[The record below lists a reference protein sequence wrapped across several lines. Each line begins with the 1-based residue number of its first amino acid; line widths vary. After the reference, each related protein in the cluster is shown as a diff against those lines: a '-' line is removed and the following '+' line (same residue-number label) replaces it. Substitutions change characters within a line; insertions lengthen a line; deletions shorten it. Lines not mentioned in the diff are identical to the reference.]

1 MDKGRP
7 PLTDSI
13 RYTIDVSD
21 FYRVQLDAFEGPMD
35 LLLYL
40 IRKHEVDLHDI
51 PISIITDQ
59 YLGFL
64 DDLDSIDIDLAG
76 EFLVMAATLME
87 LKSRMLAVDVID
99 RDAAPDVEKEDQEDP
114 RAELVR
120 QLLEYK
126 KYRDAATM
134 LEHRQAQWERR
145 APVHSAGIDDES
157 VRSAMDEMGELEI
170 EDLDL
175 SDLVD
180 AFRAIV
186 ESVNFDRL
194 GEHEVMSDDT
204 PIEVYA
210 NDIVEKLNQSISRDA
225 SQQTTLRDLIINK
238 PRQQMVGTFLA
249 LLVLVR
255 DQRVLIDMQGD
266 EPVINLNPD
275 YDPNSDPASPD
286 NADEPIA
293 DFV

>member
-7 PLTDSI
+7 ALTDSI
-13 RYTIDVSD
+13 RYTISVSD

-180 AFRAIV
+180 AFRTIV
-186 ESVNFDRL
+186 ESVNFDRM

-210 NDIVEKLNQSISRDA
+210 NDIVEKLNQSITSK
-225 SQQTTLRDLIINK
+225 SSISTTLRDLIINK
-238 PRQQMVGTFLA
+238 PKQQMVGTFLA

-275 YDPNSDPASPD
+275 YDPSSDPASPD

>member
-7 PLTDSI
+7 PSARSI

-76 EFLVMAATLME
+76 EFLVTAATLME
-87 LKSRMLAVDVID
+87 LKSRMLAVDVVERDDVPDDKQED
-99 RDAAPDVEKEDQEDP
+99 REDP

-145 APVHSAGIDDES
+145 SPVHSAAIDDES

-175 SDLVD
+175 SDLVN
-180 AFRAIV
+180 AFRVIV

-210 NDIVEKLNQSISRDA
+210 NDIVEKLNQSITSSTTKR
-225 SQQTTLRDLIINK
+225 TTLRDLILNK

-266 EPVINLNPD
+266 EPIIDLNPD
-275 YDPNSDPASPD
+275 YDPSTDPASPD

>member
-1 MDKGRP
+1 M
-7 PLTDSI
+7 SE
-13 RYTIDVSD
+13 

-51 PISIITDQ
+51 PMSIITDQ

-64 DDLDSIDIDLAG
+64 DELDTIDIDLAG
-76 EFLVMAATLME
+76 EFLVTAATLME
-87 LKSRMLAVDVID
+87 LKSRMLAAGINEDD
-99 RDAAPDVEKEDQEDP
+99 ESNDEKSKDPAQDP
-114 RAELVR
+114 RAELVA
-120 QLLEYK
+120 QLLAYK

-134 LEHRQAQWERR
+134 LEDRKADWERR
-145 APVHSAGIDDES
+145 APVHSAAIDDES
-157 VRSAMDEMGELEI
+157 VRAAMDDMGELEI

-175 SDLVD
+175 TDLVN
-180 AFRAIV
+180 AFRVIV

-210 NDIVEKLNQSISRDA
+210 NDIVEVLNTKLSSNA
-225 SQQTTLRDLIINK
+225 APPTTLRTLIINK
-238 PRQQMVGTFLA
+238 PRQQMVGMFLA

-255 DQRVLIDMQGD
+255 DQRVLINMEGD
-266 EPVINLNPD
+266 EPIIDLNPN
-275 YDPNSDPASPD
+275 YDASTDPGSPD
-286 NADEPIA
+286 NADPIA

>member
-1 MDKGRP
+1 M
-7 PLTDSI
+7 
-13 RYTIDVSD
+13 SD

-51 PISIITDQ
+51 PLSLITDQ

-64 DDLDSIDIDLAG
+64 DQLDSIDIDLAG
-76 EFLVMAATLME
+76 EFLVTAATLME
-87 LKSRMLAVDVID
+87 LKSRMLAASLEQSDD
-99 RDAAPDVEKEDQEDP
+99 DDEEKPRDAENDP
-114 RAELVR
+114 RAELVA
-120 QLLEYK
+120 QLLAYK

-134 LEHRQAQWERR
+134 LDDRRQEWEQR
-145 APVHSAGIDDES
+145 APVHSAAIDDES
-157 VRSAMDEMGELEI
+157 VREAMDEMGELEI

-175 SDLVD
+175 SDLVN
-180 AFRAIV
+180 AFRVIV

-210 NDIVEKLNQSISRDA
+210 GDIVDALNNSLSTKTT
-225 SQQTTLRDLIINK
+225 TTLRTLITNK
-238 PRQQMVGTFLA
+238 PRQQMVGMFLA

-255 DQRVLIDMQGD
+255 DQRVLIHMDCD
-266 EPVINLNPD
+266 EPVISINPD
-275 YDPNSDPASPD
+275 YEASSNPASSD
-286 NADEPIA
+286 NTDQPIA
-293 DFV
+293 DFI

>member
-13 RYTIDVSD
+13 RYTITVSD

-99 RDAAPDVEKEDQEDP
+99 RDAAPDVEQEDQEDP

-210 NDIVEKLNQSISRDA
+210 NDIVEKLNQSITNNS
-225 SQQTTLRDLIINK
+225 SSPTTLRDLIINK

-275 YDPNSDPASPD
+275 YDPSSDPASPD

>member
-1 MDKGRP
+1 
-7 PLTDSI
+7 
-13 RYTIDVSD
+13 
-21 FYRVQLDAFEGPMD
+21 MD

-51 PISIITDQ
+51 PIAPITEQ

-64 DDLDSIDIDLAG
+64 GEIESIDIDLAG

-87 LKSRMLAVDVID
+87 LKSRILAHEVERPDED
-99 RDAAPDVEKEDQEDP
+99 AGDDPRDEYAEDP

-120 QLLEYK
+120 ALLEYK
-126 KYRDAATM
+126 KYRDAADA
-134 LEHRQAQWERR
+134 LDARRESWSKR
-145 APVHSAGIDDES
+145 APVRIGGVDPDALDD
-157 VRSAMDEMGELEI
+157 AMDELGEMEI

-175 SDLVD
+175 TDLVE
-180 AFRAIV
+180 AFRLIV

-204 PIEVYA
+204 PIEVHA
-210 NDIVEKLNQSISRDA
+210 QGIMDVLASRA
-225 SQQTTLRDLIINK
+225 SGAPAPTLRSLVEG
-238 PRQQMVGTFLA
+238 RSRVQMIGVFLA

-255 DQRVLIDMQGD
+255 DQRVRFEFSGGEVELELGD
-266 EPVINLNPD
+266 A
-275 YDPNSDPASPD
+275 SDESLSDGEA
-286 NADEPIA
+286 IA

>member
-1 MDKGRP
+1 M
-7 PLTDSI
+7 
-13 RYTIDVSD
+13 SD

-51 PISIITDQ
+51 PLSIITDQ

-64 DDLDSIDIDLAG
+64 DDLDTIDIDLAG

-87 LKSRMLAVDVID
+87 LKSRMLA
-99 RDAAPDVEKEDQEDP
+99 AGLVESDKDEDTDKEPGEDP

-134 LEHRQAQWERR
+134 LEDRKEQWERR
-145 APVHSAGIDDES
+145 VPVHSAAIDDES
-157 VRSAMDEMGELEI
+157 VRSAMDDMGELEI

-175 SDLVD
+175 TDLVN
-180 AFRAIV
+180 AFKVIV

-210 NDIVEKLNQSISRDA
+210 SDIVEILNKSLS
-225 SQQTTLRDLIINK
+225 SELKKPTTLRDLILNK

-255 DQRVLIDMQGD
+255 DQRVLINMEDS
-266 EPVINLNPD
+266 EPIIDLNPD
-275 YDPNSDPASPD
+275 YDPSMEPGSPD
-286 NADEPIA
+286 STDQPIA

>member
-1 MDKGRP
+1 M
-7 PLTDSI
+7 
-13 RYTIDVSD
+13 SD

-51 PISIITDQ
+51 PMSIITDQ

-64 DDLDSIDIDLAG
+64 DELDTIDIDLAG
-76 EFLVMAATLME
+76 EFLVTAATLME
-87 LKSRMLAVDVID
+87 LKSRMLAASTVSSDDSDDETPVDPE
-99 RDAAPDVEKEDQEDP
+99 ADP
-114 RAELVR
+114 RAELVA
-120 QLLEYK
+120 QLLAYK
-126 KYRDAATM
+126 KYRDAASM
-134 LEHRQAQWERR
+134 LSDRKEDWERR
-145 APVHSAGIDDES
+145 APVHSAAIDDES
-157 VRSAMDEMGELEI
+157 VRQAMDDMGELEI

-175 SDLVD
+175 SDLVA
-180 AFRAIV
+180 AFRVIV

-210 NDIVEKLNQSISRDA
+210 NDIVDILNISISA
-225 SQQTTLRDLIINK
+225 NKPTTLRDLVTNK
-238 PRQQMVGTFLA
+238 PRQQMVGMFLA

-255 DQRVLIDMQGD
+255 DQRVRINMNGN
-266 EPVINLNPD
+266 EPIINLNPD
-275 YDPNSDPASPD
+275 YDPATDPASPD
-286 NADEPIA
+286 NADPIA

>member
-1 MDKGRP
+1 M
-7 PLTDSI
+7 
-13 RYTIDVSD
+13 SD

-40 IRKHEVDLHDI
+40 IRKHEVDLHNI

-64 DDLDSIDIDLAG
+64 EELDSIDIDLAG
-76 EFLVMAATLME
+76 EFLVTAATLME
-87 LKSRMLAVDVID
+87 LKSRMLAAGID
-99 RDAAPDVEKEDQEDP
+99 EADDTDEDTKKDPQQDP

-134 LEHRQAQWERR
+134 LDHRREQWERR
-145 APVHSAGIDDES
+145 SPVRSSAIDDDS
-157 VRSAMDEMGELEI
+157 VRAAMDDMGELEI

-175 SDLVD
+175 SDLVS
-180 AFRAIV
+180 AFRVIV

-210 NDIVEKLNQSISRDA
+210 TSIVDSLNAAIQNNSTTP
-225 SQQTTLRDLIINK
+225 TTLRDLIVNK
-238 PRQQMVGTFLA
+238 PRQQMVGVFLA

-255 DQRVLIDMQGD
+255 DQRVLIDMD
-266 EPVINLNPD
+266 SDVPIININPN
-275 YDPNSDPASPD
+275 YDPSTEPASPD
-286 NADEPIA
+286 ATDSPIA

>member
-1 MDKGRP
+1 M
-7 PLTDSI
+7 
-13 RYTIDVSD
+13 SD

-51 PISIITDQ
+51 PLSLITDQ

-64 DDLDSIDIDLAG
+64 DQLDSIDIDLAG
-76 EFLVMAATLME
+76 EFLVTAATLME
-87 LKSRMLAVDVID
+87 LKSRMLAASLEQKDD
-99 RDAAPDVEKEDQEDP
+99 DGEEKPMDAENDP
-114 RAELVR
+114 RAELVA
-120 QLLEYK
+120 QLLAYK
-126 KYRDAATM
+126 KYRDAATA
-134 LEHRQAQWERR
+134 LDDRRQEWERR
-145 APVHSAGIDDES
+145 APVHSAAIDDES
-157 VRSAMDEMGELEI
+157 VRAAMDEMGELEI

-175 SDLVD
+175 TDLVN
-180 AFRAIV
+180 AFRVIV

-210 NDIVEKLNQSISRDA
+210 TEIVDSLNAKIESKAR
-225 SQQTTLRDLIINK
+225 TTLRDLVTDK
-238 PRQQMVGTFLA
+238 PKRQMVGVFLA

-255 DQRVLIDMQGD
+255 DQRVLIEMNED
-266 EPVINLNPD
+266 EVVVGLNPA
-275 YDPNSDPASPD
+275 YDPSSEPGS
-286 NADEPIA
+286 ADSEDQPIA

>member
-1 MDKGRP
+1 M
-7 PLTDSI
+7 
-13 RYTIDVSD
+13 SD

-51 PISIITDQ
+51 PLSLITDQ

-64 DDLDSIDIDLAG
+64 DQLDSIDIDLAG
-76 EFLVMAATLME
+76 EFLVTAATLME
-87 LKSRMLAVDVID
+87 LKSRMLAASLEQKDD
-99 RDAAPDVEKEDQEDP
+99 DGEEKPMDAENDP
-114 RAELVR
+114 RAELVA
-120 QLLEYK
+120 QLLAYK
-126 KYRDAATM
+126 KYRDAATA
-134 LEHRQAQWERR
+134 LDDRRQEWERR
-145 APVHSAGIDDES
+145 APVHSAAIDDES
-157 VRSAMDEMGELEI
+157 VRQAMDDMGELEI

-175 SDLVD
+175 TDLVN
-180 AFRAIV
+180 AFRVIV

-210 NDIVEKLNQSISRDA
+210 TEIVDSLNAKIESKAR
-225 SQQTTLRDLIINK
+225 TTLRDLVTDK
-238 PRQQMVGTFLA
+238 PKRQMVGVFLA

-255 DQRVLIDMQGD
+255 DQRVLIEMNED
-266 EPVINLNPD
+266 EVVVGLNPA
-275 YDPNSDPASPD
+275 YDPSSEPGS
-286 NADEPIA
+286 ADSEDQPIA

>member
-1 MDKGRP
+1 M
-7 PLTDSI
+7 
-13 RYTIDVSD
+13 SD

-51 PISIITDQ
+51 PLSLITDQ

-76 EFLVMAATLME
+76 EFLVTAATLME
-87 LKSRMLAVDVID
+87 LKSRMLAATLDQKDDDGEDKAID
-99 RDAAPDVEKEDQEDP
+99 AENDP
-114 RAELVR
+114 RAELVA
-120 QLLEYK
+120 QLLAYK
-126 KYRDAATM
+126 KYRDAATA
-134 LEHRQAQWERR
+134 LDDRRQEWERR
-145 APVHSAGIDDES
+145 APVHSAAIDDES
-157 VRSAMDEMGELEI
+157 VRQAMDEMGELEI

-175 SDLVD
+175 NDLVN
-180 AFRAIV
+180 AFRVIV

-210 NDIVEKLNQSISRDA
+210 TEIVDSLNAKIESKAR
-225 SQQTTLRDLIINK
+225 TTLRDLVTDK
-238 PRQQMVGTFLA
+238 PRRQMVGVFLA

-255 DQRVLIDMQGD
+255 DQRVLIEMNG
-266 EPVINLNPD
+266 EEVVVGLNPEF
-275 YDPNSDPASPD
+275 DPDGDPAS
-286 NADEPIA
+286 ADGEDQPIA

>member
-1 MDKGRP
+1 M
-7 PLTDSI
+7 
-13 RYTIDVSD
+13 SD

-51 PISIITDQ
+51 PLSLITDQ

-64 DDLDSIDIDLAG
+64 DQLDSIDIDLAG
-76 EFLVMAATLME
+76 EFLVTAATLME
-87 LKSRMLAVDVID
+87 LKSRMLAASLEQKDD
-99 RDAAPDVEKEDQEDP
+99 DGEEKPMDAENDP
-114 RAELVR
+114 RAELVA
-120 QLLEYK
+120 QLLAYK
-126 KYRDAATM
+126 KYRDAATA
-134 LEHRQAQWERR
+134 LDDRRQEWERR
-145 APVHSAGIDDES
+145 APVHSAAIDDES
-157 VRSAMDEMGELEI
+157 VRQAMDEMGELEI

-175 SDLVD
+175 TDLVN
-180 AFRAIV
+180 AFRVIV

-210 NDIVEKLNQSISRDA
+210 TEIVDSLNAKIESKAR
-225 SQQTTLRDLIINK
+225 TTLRDLVTDK
-238 PRQQMVGTFLA
+238 PKRQMVGVFLA

-255 DQRVLIDMQGD
+255 DQRVLIEMNEAEVVVG
-266 EPVINLNPD
+266 LNPA
-275 YDPNSDPASPD
+275 YDPSSEPGS
-286 NADEPIA
+286 ADSEDQPIA

>member
-1 MDKGRP
+1 M
-7 PLTDSI
+7 
-13 RYTIDVSD
+13 SD

-51 PISIITDQ
+51 PMSIITEQ

-64 DDLDSIDIDLAG
+64 DELDTIDIDLAG
-76 EFLVMAATLME
+76 EFLVTAATLME
-87 LKSRMLAVDVID
+87 LKSRMLAASID
-99 RDAAPDVEKEDQEDP
+99 QSDDIDDDQPKDPDADP
-114 RAELVR
+114 RAELVA
-120 QLLEYK
+120 QLLAYK
-126 KYRDAATM
+126 KYRDAASM
-134 LEHRQAQWERR
+134 LSDRKEDWERR
-145 APVHSAGIDDES
+145 APVHSAAIDDES
-157 VRSAMDEMGELEI
+157 VRAAMEDMGELEI

-175 SDLVD
+175 SDLVS
-180 AFRAIV
+180 AFRVIV

-210 NDIVEKLNQSISRDA
+210 NDIVDVLTTTGSTSKL
-225 SQQTTLRDLIINK
+225 TTLRDLVTNK
-238 PRQQMVGTFLA
+238 PRQQMVGIFLA

-255 DQRVLIDMQGD
+255 DQRVLINMEGD
-266 EPVINLNPD
+266 EPIINLNPD
-275 YDPNSDPASPD
+275 YDPATDPASPD
-286 NADEPIA
+286 NADPIA

>member
-1 MDKGRP
+1 M
-7 PLTDSI
+7 
-13 RYTIDVSD
+13 SD

-51 PISIITDQ
+51 PLSLITDQ

-64 DDLDSIDIDLAG
+64 EELDSIDIDLAG
-76 EFLVMAATLME
+76 EFLVTAATLME
-87 LKSRMLAVDVID
+87 LKSRMLAAGLNEA
-99 RDAAPDVEKEDQEDP
+99 DAVEDERVKDPESDP
-114 RAELVR
+114 RAELVA
-120 QLLEYK
+120 QLLAYK

-134 LEHRQAQWERR
+134 LGDRKSQWERR
-145 APVHSAGIDDES
+145 APVHSAAIDDES
-157 VRSAMDEMGELEI
+157 VRAAMDDMGELEI

-175 SDLVD
+175 SDLVN
-180 AFRAIV
+180 AFRVIV
-186 ESVNFDRL
+186 ESVDFSRI

-210 NDIVEKLNQSISRDA
+210 SDIVDVLNTSLSA
-225 SQQTTLRDLIINK
+225 HTPTTLRSLITNK
-238 PRQQMVGTFLA
+238 PRQEMVGLFLA

-255 DQRVLIDMQGD
+255 DQRVLIDMEGD
-266 EPVINLNPD
+266 EPIININPD
-275 YDPNSDPASPD
+275 YDPSTDPGSPD
-286 NADEPIA
+286 NADRPIA